1 MHVLCR
7 WVIWADKGTT
17 LCIDCHLHAPWHK
30 QVVLTQCPSI
40 TMCLCFCVS
49 AATSIRASLSVSC
62 SLVNSQSRISRLSTK
77 QCEDNFRNR
86 CRWWVL
92 SKDGKIHI
100 TGRSDVESLKNS
112 FSFLCHLFWRAAW
125 TFTVWRSSL
134 MPCSPLCPS
143 VSFLWMGLCLI
154 GVSFLCSCDR
164 LMGLQTK
171 KVLPAERARVVREE
185 GRWCHSRKRIEPPM
199 QTESG
204 YSKGKTNSI

>member
-7 WVIWADKGTT
+7 GVIWADKGTT
-17 LCIDCHLHAPWHK
+17 LCIDCHLYAPWHK

-49 AATSIRASLSVSC
+49 SATSIRASLSVSC

-77 QCEDNFRNR
+77 QREDNFRNR
-86 CRWWVL
+86 CHWWVL
-92 SKDGKIHI
+92 SKDDKIYI

-112 FSFLCHLFWRAAW
+112 ISFLCYLFWRAAW

-143 VSFLWMGLCLI
+143 IFAVVIGGWDFKRRKSCLLNERGWSGRMDVGI
-154 GVSFLCSCDR
+154 TVARGFNPECR
-164 LMGLQTK
+164 LSQVTQ
-171 KVLPAERARVVREE
+171 KVKLIKNK
-185 GRWCHSRKRIEPPM
+185 HKN
-199 QTESG
+199 
-204 YSKGKTNSI
+204 K